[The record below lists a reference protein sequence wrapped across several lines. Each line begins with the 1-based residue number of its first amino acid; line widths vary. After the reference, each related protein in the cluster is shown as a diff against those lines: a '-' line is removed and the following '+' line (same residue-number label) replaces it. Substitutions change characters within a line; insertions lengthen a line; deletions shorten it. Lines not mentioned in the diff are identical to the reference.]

1 MKLRKSFYFWG
12 GFGVFLL
19 ILSVIASLSIGSA
32 QLSFSEV
39 WGILLKQLPI
49 VGNFVTRSWK
59 GSAEQI
65 ILKVRLPRVI
75 LAILI
80 GASLSIAGAGFQGVL
95 RNPLA
100 DPYTLGV
107 SSGAS
112 VGAALVITFGLQTK
126 LLGVWTIPIAAFI
139 TGLISLLIVLRLAN
153 IQGQYNLETLILS
166 GVVVSAFLSSFVSF
180 MVSMSDKVINQI
192 VFWMMGSLSLQ
203 GWEFIQILFPALIL
217 GFIALVA
224 YSRTLNIFALGES
237 QAANLG
243 VNVKRTRLAILIIS
257 TFITAAAVSI
267 VGTVGFV
274 GLVVPH
280 LIRLL
285 VGPDYRVLIPL
296 SAIYGGIFV
305 LWADTIART
314 VLSPTEIPLGVVT
327 AFLGAPFFAYLLR
340 KNKQSKVGGSL

>member
-1 MKLRKSFYFWG
+1 MKLRKKLYFWG
-12 GFGVFLL
+12 GIGLILL
-19 ILSVIASLSIGSA
+19 ILSVVFSLSIGSA
-32 QLSFSEV
+32 KLSLNEV
-39 WGILLKQLPI
+39 WGILVKQLPLL
-49 VGNFVTRSWK
+49 GDFVKSSWK
-59 GSAEQI
+59 VSAEQI

-75 LAILI
+75 LALLV

-107 SSGAS
+107 ASGAS
-112 VGAALVITFGLQTK
+112 VGAAFVILFGLQTV
-126 LLGVWTIPIAAFI
+126 LLGIWTIPIAAFL
-139 TGLISLLIVLRLAN
+139 TGLISLFVVLRLAN

-180 MVSMSDKVINQI
+180 MVSMSDKVINEI

-203 GWEFIQILFPALIL
+203 GWEFIQILLPSFIIA
-217 GFIALVA
+217 FIALAA
-224 YSRTLNIFALGES
+224 YSRSLNIFALGER
-237 QAANLG
+237 QAAHLG
-243 VNVKRTRLAILIIS
+243 VRVRRTRLVILIIS
-257 TFITAAAVSI
+257 TFITAVAVSI

-285 VGPDYRVLIPL
+285 VGPDYRILIPL
-296 SAIYGGIFV
+296 SAIYGGVFV

-314 VLSPTEIPLGVVT
+314 LLSPTEIPLGVVT

-340 KNKQSKVGGSL
+340 KNKETKVGGSL

>member
-1 MKLRKSFYFWG
+1 MKLKKKFYFWG
-12 GFGVFLL
+12 GMGIILL
-19 ILSVIASLSIGSA
+19 ILSMIISLSIGSA
-32 QLSFSEV
+32 SLSLNEV
-39 WGILLKQLPI
+39 WGILVKQLPYL
-49 VGNFVTRSWK
+49 GDFVKSNWK
-59 GSAEQI
+59 ISAEQI

-80 GASLSIAGAGFQGVL
+80 GAALSVAGAGFQGVL

-107 SSGAS
+107 ASGAS
-112 VGAALVITFGLQTK
+112 VGAAFVISFGLQTSIF
-126 LLGVWTIPIAAFI
+126 GIYSVPIAAFI
-139 TGLISLLIVLRLAN
+139 TGLISLLVVLRLAN

-166 GVVVSAFLSSFVSF
+166 GVVVSAFLSSIVSF
-180 MVSMSDKVINQI
+180 MVSMSDKVINEI

-203 GWEFIQILFPALIL
+203 GWDFIQVLLPSLLIASIALI
-217 GFIALVA
+217 A
-224 YSRTLNIFALGES
+224 YSRSLNIFALGER
-237 QAANLG
+237 QAAHLG
-243 VNVKRTRLAILIIS
+243 VNVKRTRLIVLIIS
-257 TFITAAAVSI
+257 TFITAVAVSI

-285 VGPDYRVLIPL
+285 VGPDYRILIPL
-296 SAIYGGIFV
+296 SAIYGGVFV

-314 VLSPTEIPLGVVT
+314 VLSPTEIPLGVIT

-340 KNKQSKVGGSL
+340 KNKESRQGGSL

>member
-12 GFGVFLL
+12 GLGVFLL
-19 ILSVIASLSIGSA
+19 ILSTVVSLSIGSA
-32 QLSFSEV
+32 KLSFTEV
-39 WGILLKQLPI
+39 WSILMKQLPFF
-49 VGNFVTRSWK
+49 GDFVSTSWEA
-59 GSAEQI
+59 SAEQI

-112 VGAALVITFGLQTK
+112 VGAALIITFGLQTK
-126 LLGVWTIPIAAFI
+126 LLGIWTIPIAAFI
-139 TGLISLLIVLRLAN
+139 TGIISLLIVLRLAN

-203 GWEFIQILFPALIL
+203 GWEFIQILLPALLL
-217 GFIALVA
+217 GFIVLIG
-224 YSRTLNIFALGES
+224 YSRTLNIFALGER

-285 VGPDYRVLIPL
+285 IGPDYRILIPL

-314 VLSPTEIPLGVVT
+314 ALSPTEIPLGVIT

-340 KNKQSKVGGSL
+340 KNKQTKVGGPL